1 MRLSGVEGGTY
12 GIEALD
18 SREGLRRLELA
29 ALSLEKQCPAT
40 PNPLFEKLTHDEWKR
55 LQLRDA
61 ELYLSFFD
69 PRGRYAPPSSAQ
81 KLPQSPQTAPKDAAY
96 PLTPTTASP
105 QHPEKGSTIKAEI
118 V

>member
-18 SREGLRRLELA
+18 SREGLCPFDFA
-29 ALSLEKQCPAT
+29 ALRLEKQFPAT

-69 PRGRYAPPSSAQ
+69 PRGRYAPPSSPR
-81 KLPQSPQTAPKDAAY
+81 KPPQSPQTPPKDAAY

-105 QHPEKGSTIKAEI
+105 QHPEKESTIKAEI